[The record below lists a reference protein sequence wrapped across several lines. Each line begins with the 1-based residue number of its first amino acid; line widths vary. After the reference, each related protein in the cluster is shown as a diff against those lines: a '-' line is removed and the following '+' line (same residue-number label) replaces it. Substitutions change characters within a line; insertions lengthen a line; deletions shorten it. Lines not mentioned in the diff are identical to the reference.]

1 MRYLKFTFVGA
12 VIGTL
17 IPWAVAAWK
26 VLELYRADD
35 IHNWHSPTMGAF
47 MFTIL
52 CAPAGAFL
60 GVAVA
65 LDTRPDPSKSPTNP
79 PA

>member
-1 MRYLKFTFVGA
+1 MRYLKFAFAGA

-26 VLELYRADD
+26 VAELYRIDEM
-35 IHNWHSPTMGAF
+35 HRWHVPTMSAF
-47 MFTIL
+47 LFTIL
-52 CAPAGAFL
+52 TAPAGTFL

-65 LDTRPDPSKSPTNP
+65 LDTRPDPGKSPTDP